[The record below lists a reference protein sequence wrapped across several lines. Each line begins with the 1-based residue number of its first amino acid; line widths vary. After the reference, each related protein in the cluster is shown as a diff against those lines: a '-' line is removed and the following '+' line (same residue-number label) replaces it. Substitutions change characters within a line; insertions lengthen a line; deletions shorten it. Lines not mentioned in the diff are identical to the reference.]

1 MPKDKNTRRGHVHRN
16 NIRRDQIT
24 EDHPLVLKIAKKDA
38 KEKGIEIT
46 RGLLKLDYTDV
57 PEKFFP
63 EM

>member
-16 NIRRDQIT
+16 NIRRNQIT
-24 EDHPLVLKIAKKDA
+24 KDHPLALKIAKKHA

-46 RGLLKLDYTDV
+46 RRLLQLDYTDL

-63 EM
+63 EL